1 MNDSI
6 WWGGGD
12 LQGVLLDGSFHV
24 LKHDFD
30 PMHPSS
36 LLPRCAMTTSSDLS
50 GPQIDVLVFGG
61 LFFLCLLNL
70 WLRDVFHVPPKR
82 VYVRAS

>member
-1 MNDSI
+1 
-6 WWGGGD
+6 
-12 LQGVLLDGSFHV
+12 
-24 LKHDFD
+24 
-30 PMHPSS
+30 
-36 LLPRCAMTTSSDLS
+36 MTTSSDLS

-82 VYVRAS
+82 VCVRAS